1 MKGGIM
7 KNFDIQDWAELSYV
21 KYKRRKLFDRYKW
34 EYEEEIDINDF
45 DIDEFL
51 YEVEEWQVN
60 ME

>member
-1 MKGGIM
+1 M

-21 KYKRRKLFDRYKW
+21 KYKRRRPFDRYKW

>member
-21 KYKRRKLFDRYKW
+21 KYKRRKPFDRYKW